1 MTEIDFSLI
10 GQPSLTLQ
18 HLLAKFQDEQKIE
31 VKLRVIEWENAWHDL
46 LMWALYEQ
54 GPDISHVGS
63 TWASSLVALNALRSF
78 SENEIKEAGG
88 QMAFLQPAW
97 QSGKT
102 TGSLAIWSMP
112 WHTYTFLIA
121 YRRDLLEKA
130 GVDESIAFTT
140 ADEVNKTMQKLRVG
154 GIQYPWVLPIGEHHL
169 DTLHYL
175 ASWVW
180 GSGGDFITPD
190 GHHTAFTESKTFKA
204 IETFFELLRYM
215 QPVDLPLN
223 EMDALAVFTG
233 DKAAA
238 TIVGAGIAYEWL
250 RNQEISPDILDHI
263 GFAPV
268 PGVPWIGG
276 DNLVIWRHTRAD
288 PDREKAAIALTEYL
302 LSQPVQ
308 KANAQSE
315 DVGIPSRTDSLNA
328 LPLPN
333 SQLTKIVTRSLRAG
347 RAYRSLT
354 SWSKIEHQFAQ
365 SLGKTGAEILNGA
378 DPSAT
383 CLKNLNTFANW
394 LEISLR

>member
-18 HLLAKFQDEQKIE
+18 NLLAKFQDEQKININI
-31 VKLRVIEWENAWHDL
+31 RVIEWENAWHDL

-63 TWASSLVALNALRSF
+63 TWAASLVALNALRSF
-78 SENEIKEAGG
+78 SENEIKESGG

-97 QSGKT
+97 QSGKM
-102 TGSLAIWSMP
+102 TGSLAVWSLP

-121 YRRDLLEKA
+121 YRRDMLEKA
-130 GVDESIAFTT
+130 GVEESTAFTSPD
-140 ADEVNKTMQKLRVG
+140 AVNTTLQKLHVG
-154 GIQYPWVLPIGEHHL
+154 GIQFPWVVPVGEHHL

-190 GHHTAFTESKTFKA
+190 GRHTAFTEATTFKS
-204 IETFFELLRYM
+204 IESFFALLRYM
-215 QPVDLPLN
+215 QPVDLPLS
-223 EMDALAVFTG
+223 ESSALSVFTSG
-233 DKAAA
+233 QAAV
-238 TIVGAGIAYEWL
+238 TIAGAGLAYEWL
-250 RNQEISPDILDHI
+250 RNQTIAAEVLDNI

-268 PGVPWIGG
+268 PGVPWMGG

-288 PDREKAAIALTEYL
+288 LDREKAAVALTEYL

-315 DVGIPSRTDSLNA
+315 DVGIPSRTDSLSA

-333 SQLTKIVTRSLRAG
+333 SQLTKVVTRSLRAG
-347 RAYRSLT
+347 RSYRSLT

-365 SLGKTGAEILNGA
+365 SLGKVGADILKGA

-383 CLKNLNTFANW
+383 CHKHLDTFANW
-394 LEISLR
+394 LDISLR

>member
-18 HLLAKFQDEQKIE
+18 HLLAKFQDEQNINVKI
-31 VKLRVIEWENAWHDL
+31 RVIEWENAWHDL

-63 TWASSLVALNALRSF
+63 TWAASLVALNALRSF
-78 SENEIKEAGG
+78 SENEIKETGG

-97 QSGKT
+97 QSAKM
-102 TGSLAIWSMP
+102 TGSLAIWSLP

-130 GVDESIAFTT
+130 GVEESTAFAT
-140 ADEVNKTMQKLRVG
+140 AEAVDKTLQKLRVG
-154 GIQYPWVLPIGEHHL
+154 GIQYPWVVPVGEHHL

-190 GHHTAFTESKTFKA
+190 SHHTAFTDARTFKS
-204 IETFFELLRYM
+204 IESFFGLLRYM
-215 QPVDLPLN
+215 QPVDLPLS
-223 EMDALAVFTG
+223 EMDALSVFTSG
-233 DKAAA
+233 KAAV
-238 TIVGAGIAYEWL
+238 TIVGAGLAYEWL
-250 RNQEISPDILDHI
+250 RNQEISAEVLDNI

-288 PDREKAAIALTEYL
+288 QEREKAAVALTEYL
-302 LSQPVQ
+302 LSQTVQ
-308 KANAQSE
+308 RANAQSE

-328 LPLPN
+328 LPLPD
-333 SQLTKIVTRSLRAG
+333 SQLTKVVTRSLRAG
-347 RAYRSLT
+347 RSYRSLT

-365 SLGKTGAEILNGA
+365 SLGKVGAEILNGA
-378 DPSAT
+378 DPFAT
-383 CLKNLNTFANW
+383 CHKHLETFANW
-394 LEISLR
+394 LDISLR